1 MLATGRQGFD
11 TLMKELGKMVVEAIM
26 YIERE
31 EIAGPDYQTTNPGIY
46 KWASQPGSVYIGE
59 EKIEVNRPRIRSR
72 SKELPLQSYQK
83 LKRLEWFFGEE
94 PNK

>member
-1 MLATGRQGFD
+1 
-11 TLMKELGKMVVEAIM
+11 M

-31 EIAGPDYQTTNPGIY
+31 EIAGPDYQLTNPGIY
-46 KWASQPGSVYIGE
+46 KWASQLGSVYTEE

-72 SKELPLQSYQK
+72 SKEIPLQSYQK